1 MSSSDGWSPDVYARF
16 AKDRSAPFDD
26 LLAMLAPSVGGTLL
40 DLGCGT
46 GALTSKAHAAL
57 QTVSALGLDN
67 SPAMLNASAAP
78 GVRLERRDIVGE
90 LPGDRFDR
98 VISNSALNWVPD
110 HAAYVP
116 RVLSLVAPG
125 GQLAVQM
132 PSNPGTPFS
141 DCAMHVAARFSR
153 ELDGFVYR
161 SPVQPPEFYAEL
173 LARGS
178 CAARSVRGGIRNCKP
193 APTASQSSRRA
204 ACCRRIA
211 RDSRRTTSRAS
222 STSTAQRCGVF
233 SATGRCSSRFA
244 GCSSSRSSD
253 YSVTTLSALHV
264 RPSGPA
270 APVEQNAL
278 RSAGLRVVSN

>member
-90 LPGDRFDR
+90 LLGDRFDR

-173 LARGS
+173 LARDSRVVRSKVGTWRYPQLHAS
-178 CAARSVRGGIRNCKP
+178 PDGIAEFAQGGLLSAYRARLSPHDFTRFVDEY
-193 APTASQSSRRA
+193 RA
-204 ACCRRIA
+204 ALRRVLGDGPVFFA
-211 RDSRRTTSRAS
+211 FRRVFVF
-222 STSTAQRCGVF
+222 AQ
-233 SATGRCSSRFA
+233 
-244 GCSSSRSSD
+244 
-253 YSVTTLSALHV
+253 L
-264 RPSGPA
+264 
-270 APVEQNAL
+270 
-278 RSAGLRVVSN
+278 